1 MNEIPIRGLR
11 KPCLAHNRLVQG
23 LQYWYIILLSRIWR
37 LPGFFR
43 EELLMANKEQGKDK
57 DKDKKKKKKDK
68 EKKK

>member
-1 MNEIPIRGLR
+1 MLCIVTG
-11 KPCLAHNRLVQG
+11 AG
-23 LQYWYIILLSRIWR
+23 IILLSRIWR